1 MQLMRQAL
9 ESGIFGLHV
18 NGCRVAFDNIV
29 IESYNSADYK
39 EFEEMVAKEI
49 RPILPRIVAHRGN
62 SSVAPENTLAAIQSA
77 IDVGAD
83 MVEIDVYPTKD
94 GEIVLL
100 HDGTLDR
107 TTNGTGSVSNYTL
120 AELKELDAGSWKSLR
135 YRGEKIPLR
144 EALELAKDKIRVV

>member
-1 MQLMRQAL
+1 
-9 ESGIFGLHV
+9 
-18 NGCRVAFDNIV
+18 
-29 IESYNSADYK
+29 
-39 EFEEMVAKEI
+39 
-49 RPILPRIVAHRGN
+49 
-62 SSVAPENTLAAIQSA
+62 
-77 IDVGAD
+77 

-135 YRGEKIPLR
+135 YRGRRFLLSEKRWNLLKTR
-144 EALELAKDKIRVV
+144 FV